1 MGLNRQ
7 GKRIERKKAL
17 KDAKFH
23 KKEFYAKLDELEYIS
38 NLLQLE
44 GVVLTEDN
52 IVKEVAKVSSL
63 TLGAMEKMI
72 LINKQSELNEKDNTQ

>member
-7 GKRIERKKAL
+7 AKRIERKKAL

-23 KKEFYAKLDELEYIS
+23 KKEFYAKLNELDYIS
-38 NLLQLE
+38 SLLAVE
-44 GVVLTEDN
+44 GVILTEDN
-52 IVKEVAKVSSL
+52 IVEEVAKVSSI

-72 LINKQSELNEKDNTQ
+72 LINKQSQLNETN

>member
-7 GKRIERKKAL
+7 AKRIERKKAL

-23 KKEFYAKLDELEYIS
+23 KKEFYAKLDELEYIT
-38 NLLQLE
+38 NLLAIE
-44 GVVLTEDN
+44 GVTLTEDN
-52 IVKEVAKVSSL
+52 IVEEVAKVSSI

-72 LINKQSELNEKDNTQ
+72 LINKQSQLDE

>member
-7 GKRIERKKAL
+7 AKRIERKKAL

-23 KKEFYAKLDELEYIS
+23 KKEFYAKLNELDYIAG
-38 NLLQLE
+38 LLKVE
-44 GVVLTEDN
+44 GVTLTEDN
-52 IVKEVAKVSSL
+52 IVEEVAKISSI

-72 LINKQSELNEKDNTQ
+72 LINKQSKLDEQVTN

>member
-7 GKRIERKKAL
+7 AKRIERKKAL

-23 KKEFYAKLDELEYIS
+23 KKEFYAKLNELDYIS
-38 NLLQLE
+38 SLLAVE
-44 GVVLTEDN
+44 GVILTEDN
-52 IVKEVAKVSSL
+52 IVEEVAKVSSI

-72 LINKQSELNEKDNTQ
+72 LINKQSQLDEKDNT

>member
-7 GKRIERKKAL
+7 AKRIERKKAL

-23 KKEFYAKLDELEYIS
+23 KKEFYAKLNELEYIS
-38 NLLQLE
+38 GLLNVE
-44 GVVLTEDN
+44 GVTLTEDN
-52 IVKEVAKVSSL
+52 IVEEVAKVSSI

-72 LINKQSELNEKDNTQ
+72 LINKQSQLDEKDNT

>member
-7 GKRIERKKAL
+7 AKRIERKKAL

-23 KKEFYAKLDELEYIS
+23 KKEFYAKLNELDYIS
-38 NLLQLE
+38 SLLAVE
-44 GVVLTEDN
+44 GVILTEDN
-52 IVKEVAKVSSL
+52 IVEEVAKVSSI

-72 LINKQSELNEKDNTQ
+72 LINKQSKLDEASI

>member
-1 MGLNRQ
+1 MGLTRQ
-7 GKRIERKKAL
+7 GKRIERRKAL

-44 GVVLTEDN
+44 GVILTEDN
-52 IVKEVAKVSSL
+52 IVEEVAKVSSI

-72 LINKQSELNEKDNTQ
+72 LINKQAELNEKDNA

>member
-1 MGLNRQ
+1 MGLTRQ
-7 GKRIERKKAL
+7 AKRIERKKAL

-23 KKEFYAKLDELEYIS
+23 KKEFYAKMDELEYVS
-38 NLLQLE
+38 GLLKIH

-52 IVKEVAKVSSL
+52 IEKAVAKVSSI

-72 LINKQSELNEKDNTQ
+72 LINKQTELNGK

>member
-7 GKRIERKKAL
+7 GKRIERRKAL

-38 NLLQLE
+38 GLLNIQ
-44 GVVLTEDN
+44 GVILTEDN

-72 LINKQSELNEKDNTQ
+72 LINKQAELNEKDNA

>member
-1 MGLNRQ
+1 MGLNKQ
-7 GKRIERKKAL
+7 GKRIARRKAL

-23 KKEFYAKLDELEYIS
+23 KKEFYAKLDELEYVS
-38 NLLQLE
+38 GLLNIQ

-52 IVKEVAKVSSL
+52 IEKEVAKVSSI

-72 LINKQSELNEKDNTQ
+72 LINKQAELNEKN

>member
-52 IVKEVAKVSSL
+52 IVEEVAKVSSL

-72 LINKQSELNEKDNTQ
+72 LINKQAELNEKDNA

>member
-7 GKRIERKKAL
+7 GKRIARRKAL

-52 IVKEVAKVSSL
+52 IVEEVAKISSL

-72 LINKQSELNEKDNTQ
+72 LINKQAELNEKD

>member
-7 GKRIERKKAL
+7 AKRIERKKAL

-23 KKEFYAKLDELEYIS
+23 KKEFYAKLNELDYIS
-38 NLLQLE
+38 SLLHLE
-44 GVVLTEDN
+44 GVTLTEDN
-52 IVKEVAKVSSL
+52 IVEEVAKVSSI

-72 LINKQSELNEKDNTQ
+72 LINKQSQLDEKDNT

>member
-1 MGLNRQ
+1 MGLTRQ
-7 GKRIERKKAL
+7 AKRIERKKAL

-23 KKEFYAKLDELEYIS
+23 KKEFYAKMDELEYVS
-38 NLLQLE
+38 GLLKIH

-52 IVKEVAKVSSL
+52 IEKEVAKVSSI

-72 LINKQSELNEKDNTQ
+72 LINKQTELNGK

>member
-7 GKRIERKKAL
+7 AKRIERKKAL

-23 KKEFYAKLDELEYIS
+23 KKEFYAKLNELDYIS
-38 NLLQLE
+38 SLLAVE
-44 GVVLTEDN
+44 GVILTEDN
-52 IVKEVAKVSSL
+52 IVEEVAKVSSI

-72 LINKQSELNEKDNTQ
+72 LINKQSQLDEKN

>member
-7 GKRIERKKAL
+7 AKRIERKKAL

-23 KKEFYAKLDELEYIS
+23 KKEFYAKLNELDYIS
-38 NLLQLE
+38 SLLAVE
-44 GVVLTEDN
+44 GVILTEDN
-52 IVKEVAKVSSL
+52 IVEEVAKVSSI

-72 LINKQSELNEKDNTQ
+72 LINKQSQLDEK

>member
-7 GKRIERKKAL
+7 AKRIERKKAL

-23 KKEFYAKLDELEYIS
+23 KKEFYAKLNELDYIS
-38 NLLQLE
+38 SLLAVE
-44 GVVLTEDN
+44 GVILTEDN
-52 IVKEVAKVSSL
+52 IVEEVAKVSSI

-72 LINKQSELNEKDNTQ
+72 LINKQNKLDEAII

>member
-7 GKRIERKKAL
+7 AKRIERKKAL

-23 KKEFYAKLDELEYIS
+23 KKEFYAKLNELDYIS
-38 NLLQLE
+38 SLLAVE
-44 GVVLTEDN
+44 GVILTEDN
-52 IVKEVAKVSSL
+52 IVEEVAKVSSI

-72 LINKQSELNEKDNTQ
+72 LINKQSQLDEASI